1 MAYSP
6 SPAPI
11 RYSVQVEGK
20 SGMLRRALLVEDE
33 ELIRVFVAEVLA
45 DAGWHVTEAGSGDA
59 AVALL
64 RRESFDL
71 LVTDVHMPGRAD
83 GYEVVRQ
90 ARVQSANLPVVMTTG
105 RPEPGRP
112 ALGGAAAMVLKP
124 FRIDAMLS
132 AIAHVAAFA

>member
-1 MAYSP
+1 MS
-6 SPAPI
+6 
-11 RYSVQVEGK
+11 
-20 SGMLRRALLVEDE
+20 RRALLVEDE
-33 ELIRVFVAEVLA
+33 ELIRALVAEALA

-64 RRESFDL
+64 EQESFDL

-90 ARVQSANLPVVMTTG
+90 ARVQSAELPVVMTTG

-112 ALGGAAAMVLKP
+112 ALGGATAMVLKP
-124 FRIDAMLS
+124 FRIGAMLS
-132 AIAHVAAFA
+132 AVAHVAAFA